1 MHEHASLAAAG
12 AGDDQR
18 GFGRCSNGLTLCVIQ
33 FVEDRG
39 DIHWELMPIGEPEFE
54 SAKV

>member
-39 DIHWELMPIGEPEFE
+39 DIHWELMPIGEPEFG